1 MRNAANKMMNPI
13 DPCTENHF
21 WSFIEIS
28 EQNGSLCGF
37 HSGSLW
43 LSFVQKALA
52 RLATSQLHSRS
63 LSHSGTDMWILA
75 FKIFS
80 LPVPSRPATRSF
92 CHYPTRSR
100 PEVKNHYPSVSDR
113 GSMEQFPRHWKIYMQ
128 YFSYIYSWAISQF
141 FRGAFEDC
149 PPREEH
155 RRHLVSCSLPFAGF
169 CSSKPGDVLATIQ
182 AGPTWTGEPLAS
194 GLGS

>member
-1 MRNAANKMMNPI
+1 MRNAANKMTNPI

-37 HSGSLW
+37 HCGSLW

-63 LSHSGTDMWILA
+63 LSHSGTDMWISA

-100 PEVKNHYPSVSDR
+100 PEVKNHYPSVSAHTT
-113 GSMEQFPRHWKIYMQ
+113 QFGQ
-128 YFSYIYSWAISQF
+128 N
-141 FRGAFEDC
+141 
-149 PPREEH
+149 
-155 RRHLVSCSLPFAGF
+155 LVSDWMRIFESTDISPSTSAVTLLKRSQYQDAMFWTSRLSLFILCPIML
-169 CSSKPGDVLATIQ
+169 SQ
-182 AGPTWTGEPLAS
+182 M
-194 GLGS
+194 

>member
-1 MRNAANKMMNPI
+1 MRNAANKMTNPI

-63 LSHSGTDMWILA
+63 LSHSGTDMWIPA

-100 PEVKNHYPSVSDR
+100 PEVKNHYPSVSGREAMSWIYALFWRTFSRPRNGVGVQKMTNMRYDR
-113 GSMEQFPRHWKIYMQ
+113 ECQIILSF
-128 YFSYIYSWAISQF
+128 FSFWF
-141 FRGAFEDC
+141 
-149 PPREEH
+149 
-155 RRHLVSCSLPFAGF
+155 
-169 CSSKPGDVLATIQ
+169 
-182 AGPTWTGEPLAS
+182 
-194 GLGS
+194 

>member
-1 MRNAANKMMNPI
+1 MRNAANKMTNPI

-21 WSFIEIS
+21 LSFIEIS
-28 EQNGSLCGF
+28 EQNGSLCGS

-43 LSFVQKALA
+43 LSLAQKALA
-52 RLATSQLHSRS
+52 RLATSQLHSSS

-100 PEVKNHYPSVSDR
+100 PEVKNHYPSVSGVDPVAQHRDR
-113 GSMEQFPRHWKIYMQ
+113 SNEKSPILRTQQLVQGVPEKTTFLKL
-128 YFSYIYSWAISQF
+128 ISSLIKPCCN
-141 FRGAFEDC
+141 G
-149 PPREEH
+149 
-155 RRHLVSCSLPFAGF
+155 CSIF
-169 CSSKPGDVLATIQ
+169 
-182 AGPTWTGEPLAS
+182 
-194 GLGS
+194 

>member
-1 MRNAANKMMNPI
+1 MRNAAKKMTNPI

-63 LSHSGTDMWILA
+63 LSHSGTDMWISA

-80 LPVPSRPATRSF
+80 LPIPSRPTTRSF

-100 PEVKNHYPSVSDR
+100 PEVKNHYPSVSAPLRPRDFAPLIPQDTNYYLCYICPQQGADALPESGNGR
-113 GSMEQFPRHWKIYMQ
+113 GPVLNTIVCQTLMQLQRIYRAAQ
-128 YFSYIYSWAISQF
+128 IF
-141 FRGAFEDC
+141 
-149 PPREEH
+149 
-155 RRHLVSCSLPFAGF
+155 
-169 CSSKPGDVLATIQ
+169 
-182 AGPTWTGEPLAS
+182 
-194 GLGS
+194 

>member
-43 LSFVQKALA
+43 PSFVQKALA

-63 LSHSGTDMWILA
+63 LSHSGTDMWISA

-100 PEVKNHYPSVSDR
+100 PEVKNHYPSVSAHFQVLFSCLVGIIARPAWLLLTRSVVPDCFKYNLTSGRLR
-113 GSMEQFPRHWKIYMQ
+113 GDWIKLLGYLRQIF
-128 YFSYIYSWAISQF
+128 SQF
-141 FRGAFEDC
+141 LPVSQPC
-149 PPREEH
+149 H
-155 RRHLVSCSLPFAGF
+155 SQSWSLVL
-169 CSSKPGDVLATIQ
+169 VLCF
-182 AGPTWTGEPLAS
+182 
-194 GLGS
+194 

>member
-1 MRNAANKMMNPI
+1 MRNAANKMTNPI

-63 LSHSGTDMWILA
+63 LSHSGTDMWISA

-100 PEVKNHYPSVSDR
+100 PEVKNHYPSVS
-113 GSMEQFPRHWKIYMQ
+113 ENKAKIRKEKKALKEKKRMINWERKGNDGQ
-128 YFSYIYSWAISQF
+128 KIN
-141 FRGAFEDC
+141 R
-149 PPREEH
+149 
-155 RRHLVSCSLPFAGF
+155 
-169 CSSKPGDVLATIQ
+169 K
-182 AGPTWTGEPLAS
+182 
-194 GLGS
+194 